1 MARRSS
7 RRGEPR
13 GGKSRAEARA
23 ERITWALMV
32 GVFAAYMLLPAG
44 TLPTYFTPV
53 AGAIVLLGSGL
64 FQYSRRWRVSPFT
77 WLGGILMAV
86 LAFYNLQIDP
96 GRDFIGVAFLI
107 FAGVI
112 ALGVVLD
119 ET

>member
-7 RRGEPR
+7 RSGESR
-13 GGKSRAEARA
+13 RGKSRAEARA

-32 GVFAAYMLLPAG
+32 GVFAAYTLLPEG
-44 TLPTYFTPV
+44 TLPPYFTPV
-53 AGAIVLLGSGL
+53 AGAIVLLGSAL
-64 FQYSRRWRVSPFT
+64 YQYAQRWRVSPFT
-77 WLGGILMAV
+77 WLGGILMAI
-86 LAFYNLQIDP
+86 LAFYNLQVDP
-96 GRDFIGVAFLI
+96 TRNFLGVAFLI